1 MTQKAQ
7 TGQPFDT
14 FETRSSEKSVREAGA
29 EPGESEVGRV
39 GGEWEEVRVRF
50 ECGHATA

>member
-29 EPGESEVGRV
+29 EPGEWYVVWVVGA
-39 GGEWEEVRVRF
+39 WEEVRVRF